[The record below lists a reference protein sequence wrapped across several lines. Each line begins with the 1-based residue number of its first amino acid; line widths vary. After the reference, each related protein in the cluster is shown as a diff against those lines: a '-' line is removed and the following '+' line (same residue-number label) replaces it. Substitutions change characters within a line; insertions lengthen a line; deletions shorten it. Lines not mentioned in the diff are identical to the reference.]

1 MYNTN
6 FPDRADLPS
15 TAKLVRSTIIAG
27 VAAVVILITI
37 VLPSEY
43 GVDPT
48 RVGSLL
54 GLTPMGEIKVQLAQE
69 AAAEAQVAPKPVA
82 VSSAISSPAAPTASD
97 EQTLFLQALAERV
110 AALEALVT
118 LAAPVPVEP
127 ATDVA
132 LAPPAAPEAIEPVVT
147 ASPWR
152 DEISFTLTPGQGAE
166 YKLVMAA
173 GWVATFEFIVDG
185 GVVNY
190 DQHGEGE
197 GQAISYGVVRGVAGD
212 SGTMQAPV
220 AGTHGWFFRNRGTT
234 DVVVTLRTGGDYQE
248 LRKLI

>member
-1 MYNTN
+1 MYSTD

-27 VAAVVILITI
+27 VAAVVILVTI

-43 GVDPT
+43 GIDPT

-54 GLTPMGEIKVQLAQE
+54 GLTPMGEVKVQLAQE
-69 AAAEAQVAPKPVA
+69 AAAEAQVAAAPVT
-82 VSSAISSPAAPTASD
+82 VSPAVTPTAAPAATA
-97 EQTLFLQALAERV
+97 EQTALFRALEERV
-110 AALEALVT
+110 AALEALVAP
-118 LAAPVPVEP
+118 AAPVPPEP
-127 ATDVA
+127 VA
-132 LAPPAAPEAIEPVVT
+132 EVAIAEPVVPPAIEPQVT

-152 DEISFTLTPGQGAE
+152 DEISFTLTPGQGTE

-173 GWVATFEFIVDG
+173 GAVATFEFVVDG
-185 GVVNY
+185 GVINY

-197 GQAISYGVVRGVAGD
+197 GQSISYGVVRGVAGD
-212 SGTMQAPV
+212 AGTMQAPV

-248 LRKLI
+248 MRKLI